1 MSISLGDGFNR
12 RKKLGA
18 DIQTWINRLSGS
30 GNDKRRFRTL
40 AIEGEGAFVP
50 VPGTDRTTLRHYS
63 IEECH
68 ERLQA
73 LLSEDRELA
82 RRISL
87 TNQRATAT
95 VTDLDGVERE
105 MTIPEL
111 LVLRNDLIPKLEQV
125 ARAVPRR
132 AEGVNVYETGEGC
145 VRHRKIDK
153 LEEVKETLTEKGHK
167 VEEKRTIGYDV
178 AETTDYGLPVRDAYN
193 EIDRIQEFSE
203 RVKQAIQEANK
214 HPLVELS

>member
-18 DIQTWINRLSGS
+18 DIQTWINRLSGA
-30 GNDKRRFRTL
+30 GATKRRFRTL
-40 AIEGEGAFVP
+40 AIEGEGAFAP
-50 VPGTDRTTLRHYS
+50 VPGTDRTTERHYS

-68 ERLQA
+68 EKLQG
-73 LLSEDRELA
+73 LLSEDRLLA

-87 TNQRATAT
+87 TNQKATAV

-132 AEGVNVYETGEGC
+132 AEGVSVYETGEGW
-145 VRHRKIDK
+145 VKHRKIDK

-167 VEEKRTIGYDV
+167 VQEKRTIGYDV

-214 HPLVELS
+214 HPLVDLS

>member
-1 MSISLGDGFNR
+1 MSLSLGDGFNR

-18 DIQTWINRLSGS
+18 DIQTWINRLSGAGS
-30 GNDKRRFRTL
+30 NKRRYRTL
-40 AIEGEGAFVP
+40 AIEGQGAYLP
-50 VPGTDRTTLRHYS
+50 QPGTDRTTERHYT

-68 ERLQA
+68 LKLQS
-73 LLSEDRELA
+73 LLTQDRELA
-82 RRISL
+82 CRISL
-87 TNQRATAT
+87 TNQRATAV

-132 AEGVNVYETGEGC
+132 AEGVNVYETGEGY

-153 LEEVKETLTEKGHK
+153 LEETKETLSEKGHK
-167 VEEKRTIGYDV
+167 VQERRTVGYEI

-193 EIDRIQEFSE
+193 EIDRVQEFGE

-214 HPLVELS
+214 FELVEL

>member
-18 DIQTWINRLSGS
+18 DIQTWTNRLSGS
-30 GNDKRRFRTL
+30 GADKRRYRTL
-40 AIEGEGAFVP
+40 VIEGEGAFTP
-50 VPGTDRTTLRHYS
+50 VAGTDRVTERHYT

-68 ERLQA
+68 EKLQG
-73 LLSEDRELA
+73 LLREDRQLA

-87 TNQRATAT
+87 TNQRATSI

-111 LVLRNDLIPKLEQV
+111 LVLRNDLIPKLEAV

-132 AEGVNVYETGEGC
+132 AEGVSVYGSGDGC

-167 VEEKRTIGYDV
+167 IQEKRTIGYDV
-178 AETTDYGLPVRDAYN
+178 SETTDYGLAVRDAYN

-214 HPLVELS
+214 HELVDLT